1 MNEKRGTYRFKV
13 IRREESEYTL
23 VVHLAPAED
32 DGCVVPLG
40 HFQVEFR
47 KWRGTSQEGGRQP
60 DERYPDRGYELGAIV
75 LMMPAGA
82 SVP

>member
-1 MNEKRGTYRFKV
+1 MSERGAVRFKV

-23 VVHLAPAED
+23 VVHLAPAEQ

-47 KWRGTSQEGGRQP
+47 KWRGTTQEGGRLP
-60 DERYPDRGYELGAIV
+60 DERYPERGYELGAIV
-75 LMMPAGA
+75 LMSPAAG
-82 SVP
+82 SIS